1 MQYPHLCNKENYK
14 LYGQFTIMQTQEIAE
29 MKQDIKKLQHEIE
42 ELKLLFEDALLS
54 KDEIDFV
61 EEGIRNIKKGN
72 TSDFVDIGEI

>member
-1 MQYPHLCNKENYK
+1 
-14 LYGQFTIMQTQEIAE
+14 MQTQEMAE
-29 MKQDIKKLQHEIE
+29 MKQDIKKLRHEIE

-72 TSDFVDIGEI
+72 TSDFVDIDEI

>member
-1 MQYPHLCNKENYK
+1 
-14 LYGQFTIMQTQEIAE
+14 MQTQEIAE

-61 EEGIRNIKKGN
+61 EETIRNIKRGN
-72 TSDFVDIGEI
+72 TSDFVDIDAVSYTHLTLPTKA

>member
-1 MQYPHLCNKENYK
+1 
-14 LYGQFTIMQTQEIAE
+14 MQTQEIAE

-61 EEGIRNIKKGN
+61 EETIRNIKKGN
-72 TSDFVDIGEI
+72 TSDFVDIDEI

>member
-1 MQYPHLCNKENYK
+1 
-14 LYGQFTIMQTQEIAE
+14 MQTQEIAE

-61 EEGIRNIKKGN
+61 EETIRNIKRGN
-72 TSDFVDIGEI
+72 TSDFVDIDEI